1 MDNEDPR
8 DRTKRRAASEK
19 RTSHKIQIT
28 GLLTAGL
35 LAISLISYGA
45 WGIAHRQRWPDP
57 TLTQAARS
65 FSFPIYYPSTLPRG
79 FSHTVSGVP
88 KTSSDVFI
96 YTLVYDGNK
105 KLFVSAIPKPA
116 GVKFN
121 DFYNRILSNK
131 STVLNNAG
139 TAVIGNANNQP
150 IGSLVTSKTWVTM
163 NAPSGID
170 SARLQTLVSSLR
182 QL

>member
-1 MDNEDPR
+1 M
-8 DRTKRRAASEK
+8 
-19 RTSHKIQIT
+19 SHNMQLI
-28 GLLTAGL
+28 GLTIVSV
-35 LAISLISYGA
+35 LAIGLISYGA
-45 WGIAHRQRWPDP
+45 WGITHQRQKWPDP
-57 TLTQAARS
+57 VLVQAAHS
-65 FSFPIYYPSTLPRG
+65 SSYPIYYPATLPKG
-79 FSHTVSGVP
+79 FSHMVGAP
-88 KTSSDVFI
+88 KTSPDVFI

-116 GVKFN
+116 GVQFS

-150 IGSLVTSKTWVTM
+150 IGSLVTSKTWVTI
-163 NAPSGID
+163 NAPGGID